1 MIRLLIGTEHMA
13 ETGGACAA
21 GDEHRTL
28 GPFLATM
35 AVAGCMIGSGVYML
49 PASLAAIGSSSILSW
64 LVATAGAA
72 LIAGSLAWLAVLEP
86 ASAGMFSYI
95 RNAFGP
101 ATGFVTGVLYWA
113 SVTFAVVAVS
123 IAGAGYS
130 SVYVPQAA
138 HEPLSSLITIGFL
151 WLLIAANW
159 LGPRF
164 VAKLQGWT
172 LLLGLVPVLLA
183 ALGGWFFFHAATF
196 VQSWNPSGANLAVLV
211 PRGTVIAF
219 WSFLGLEVAVI
230 LAPRIRNPGRNVA
243 VATLGGLG
251 LAAAVY
257 IAACTAVMGIIPAA
271 ELAKSSAPFADAA
284 KAMVGVLLAG
294 AVALFALLKLSG
306 TLGVLELMTVESL
319 ECESITGVLR
329 GPVSAKPRV
338 SGSKLILTG
347 IVASIIVVISQSAT
361 LVRQFTVVIDVGVVL
376 IVLSYATA
384 CLALV
389 RAARALPLKRKFAA
403 SAVGLGGTLFCAFIV
418 VASEPDLLVWSALP
432 VLGALVAYGIAAR
445 RQERRRR
452 RLSAI

>member
-1 MIRLLIGTEHMA
+1 MTETDRA
-13 ETGGACAA
+13 AIA
-21 GDEHRTL
+21 GDERRTL

-64 LVATAGAA
+64 LTATAGAV
-72 LIAGSLAWLAVLEP
+72 LIAGSLAWLAVLQP
-86 ASAGMFSYI
+86 AAGGMFSYI

-101 ATGFVTGVLYWA
+101 AAGFVTGVLYWA
-113 SVTFAVVAVS
+113 SVSFAVVAVS
-123 IAGAGYS
+123 IAGAGYF

-138 HEPLSSLITIGFL
+138 REPLSALITLGFL

-159 LGPRF
+159 VGPRF

-172 LLLGLVPVLLA
+172 LLLGLVPILLA

-196 VQSWNPSGANLAVLV
+196 VQSWNPTGASLAVLV

-230 LAPRIRNPGRNVA
+230 LAPRIRNPERNVA
-243 VATLGGLG
+243 MATLGGLG

-271 ELAKSSAPFADAA
+271 ELARSPAPFADAA
-284 KAMVGVLLAG
+284 KAMVGTLLAG

-319 ECESITGVLR
+319 ECESITDVLH
-329 GPVSAKPRV
+329 GSVSTNPRV
-338 SGSKLILTG
+338 SGSKLLLTG
-347 IVASIIVVISQSAT
+347 VLASIIVVISQSPT

-389 RAARALPLKRKFAA
+389 RAAQALPRRRKIAA
-403 SAVGLGGTLFCAFIV
+403 SLVGLSGALFCAFIV
-418 VASEPDLLVWSALP
+418 VSSEPDLLVWCALA
-432 VLGALVAYGIAAR
+432 VLGALVAYGLAAR
-445 RQERRRR
+445 RQKRRRR
-452 RLSAI
+452 ELSAN